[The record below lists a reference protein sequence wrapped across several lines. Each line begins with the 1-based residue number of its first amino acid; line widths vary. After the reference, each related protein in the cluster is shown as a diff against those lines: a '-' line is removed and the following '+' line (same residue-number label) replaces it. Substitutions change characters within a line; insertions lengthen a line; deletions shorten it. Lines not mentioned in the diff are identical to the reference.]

1 MRVRQAFLFIFLG
14 VPYTAHPA
22 DPFFTGKSATAA
34 VRFAIERIG
43 DNTHG
48 YADETREDSKPAT
61 RVAWNLSSS
70 DFVLPDHQITVAA
83 SNAAGAMP
91 HSMQQSNLHPSNQYN
106 LDPSFWLTSFGSQ
119 HHNDVSDSSEP
130 DSESHVTFSTQASTF
145 AQSPQAARQSPSSRS
160 HVSLSSASASNS
172 SIREAIESYRK
183 ATMFVMPPDIS
194 SDSSDG
200 DSGAHGARQNVVIS
214 SDSESEQSE
223 HAHSTI
229 DYLNRR
235 VRIERDQLL
244 HTAGNRA
251 RSSQSLHQNNTQH
264 NQSHQVSS
272 KGQPHRRVAFAS
284 SPSSKTLNSH
294 VLPHELRHFHIVAET
309 ERRWKNLPEV
319 CSHELYWSPFEI
331 MQVCILLNFGRCSAK
346 FMPRKPPRLSK
357 PLGRKR
363 N

>member
-1 MRVRQAFLFIFLG
+1 
-14 VPYTAHPA
+14 
-22 DPFFTGKSATAA
+22 
-34 VRFAIERIG
+34 
-43 DNTHG
+43 
-48 YADETREDSKPAT
+48 
-61 RVAWNLSSS
+61 
-70 DFVLPDHQITVAA
+70 VLPDHQITATASDAA
-83 SNAAGAMP
+83 SAVP
-91 HSMQQSNLHPSNQYN
+91 RSTQQANLHPSDQDN

-130 DSESHVTFSTQASTF
+130 DGESHVTFSTKASSF
-145 AQSPQAARQSPSSRS
+145 ARSPQAARQSPSSRS
-160 HVSLSSASASNS
+160 HVSSSSASASNS

-194 SDSSDG
+194 SDSSEG
-200 DSGAHGARQNVVIS
+200 ESGAHGARQNVVIS

-223 HAHSTI
+223 RAHSTI

-264 NQSHQVSS
+264 SQSQQVSS
-272 KGQPHRRVAFAS
+272 KRQPHRRVAFAA

-294 VLPHELRHFHIVAET
+294 VLPHELKHFHIIAET

-319 CSHELYWSPFEI
+319 CSFETYI
-331 MQVCILLNFGRCSAK
+331 Y
-346 FMPRKPPRLSK
+346 
-357 PLGRKR
+357 
-363 N
+363 